1 MTNAPMPYLIAVD
14 GGGTGC
20 RALLAKA
27 DGNVISKA
35 VGGPANIGADTAM
48 AIANVMETVT
58 RAVHDAGLHISRLDE
73 TGAVL
78 GLAGAN
84 SIPDRL
90 ELVAG
95 LPFAWVRIVSDTVT
109 ALQGALGDNDGA
121 IVILGTG
128 SAFVRQVQG
137 TAESIG
143 GRGFMLSDHAG
154 GARLGRELLEETLL
168 AFDGMASRTELTEA
182 VMVRFNDDLRQ
193 IISFS
198 RKATAADYA
207 IFAPLVFEYVAKGDP
222 LGLSIAERAC
232 AYIKKGLDRLE
243 VETLGRFSLTGGL
256 ASSYAALPF
265 LPYPALYHPPLGDAL
280 EGALSLAMLANRW
293 G

>member
-1 MTNAPMPYLIAVD
+1 MPYLIAVD

-27 DGNVISKA
+27 DGNVIGKA
-35 VGGPANIGADTAM
+35 VGGPANIGADTAT

-58 RAVHDAGLHISRLDE
+58 RTVHDAGLHISQLGE

-90 ELVAG
+90 ELAAG
-95 LPFAWVRIVSDTVT
+95 LPFARVRIVSDTMT
-109 ALQGALGDNDGA
+109 ALQGALGNNDGA

-128 SAFVRQVQG
+128 SAFVRQAQG

-168 AFDGMASRTELTEA
+168 AFDGIASRTELTEA

-207 IFAPLVFEYVAKGDP
+207 MFAPLVFEYAAKGDP
-222 LGLSIAERAC
+222 LGLSIVERAC
-232 AYIKKGLDRLE
+232 IYIKKGLDRLE

-265 LPYPALYHPPLGDAL
+265 LPYPALYHPPFGDAL
-280 EGALSLAMLANRW
+280 EGALSLAMLANRR

>member
-27 DGNVISKA
+27 DGNVIGKA

-58 RAVHDAGLHISRLDE
+58 RAVHDAGLHISRLNE

-90 ELVAG
+90 KLVAG
-95 LPFAWVRIVSDTVT
+95 LPFARVRIVSDTVT

-128 SAFVRQVQG
+128 SAFVRQAQG

-168 AFDGMASRTELTEA
+168 AFDGMAGRTELTEA

-207 IFAPLVFEYVAKGDP
+207 IFAPLVFEYAAKGDP

-265 LPYPALYHPPLGDAL
+265 LPYPALYHPPRGDAL
-280 EGALSLAMLANRW
+280 EGALSLAMLENRW
-293 G
+293 D